1 MVHCPAAFKNATL
14 LQKLADNRSEVVS
27 VGFLDNIENDLK
39 AMEARQEHDPHETRK
54 QREKRESERSAAA
67 AIAPV
72 ADELRNGKFTEA
84 LLDHAV
90 RIGHAVRT
98 KVHMTWLGKTLRLQ
112 ARDRRLDLEPTGK
125 GVIAH
130 FREGDQEVGSEPVD
144 LKGNARELAERWLA
158 GIASKSEPAT

>member
-1 MVHCPAAFKNATL
+1 MVA
-14 LQKLADNRSEVVS
+14 RVVS

-39 AMEARQEHDPHETRK
+39 AMEKQQEHDPHETRK
-54 QREKRESERSAAA
+54 QREKRESDRSAAA

-72 ADELRNGKFTEA
+72 AEQLRTGKFTEA

-112 ARDRRLDLEPTGK
+112 ARDRRLDLEPTGA

-130 FREGDQEVGSEPVD
+130 FREGD
-144 LKGNARELAERWLA
+144 
-158 GIASKSEPAT
+158 